1 MSSLKEV
8 LKLQKRQQT
17 RYIELKES
25 IFNKIK
31 DKITHLAKHGEMRC
45 IYTVPSYIFGAPT
58 YNVMDI
64 TSYLFKKIKNEGFYI
79 IILASDKLFISW
91 DINDINNFKK
101 PHKNKKQIID
111 IKPLININ
119 K

>member
-8 LKLQKRQQT
+8 IKLQKRQHA
-17 RYIELKES
+17 RYIELKEN
-25 IFNKIK
+25 ILHKVT

-45 IYTVPSYIFGAPT
+45 IYTVPSYTFGAPQ
-58 YNVMDI
+58 YNVADI
-64 TSYLFKKIKNEGFYI
+64 TAYLFYKFKNEGFCTI
-79 IILASDKLFISW
+79 MLGNDKLFISW
-91 DINDINNFKK
+91 DINDINRIKK
-101 PHKNKKQIID
+101 PDKNKKQVID

>member
-8 LKLQKRQQT
+8 IKLQKRQHA
-17 RYIELKES
+17 RYTELKENIVS
-25 IFNKIK
+25 KLI

-45 IYTVPSYIFGAPT
+45 IYTVPSYTFGAPK
-58 YNVMDI
+58 YNVADI
-64 TSYLFKKIKNEGFYI
+64 TAYLFYKFKNEGFYTI
-79 IILASDKLFISW
+79 MLANDKLFISW
-91 DINDINNFKK
+91 DINDVNKANDKN
-101 PHKNKKQIID
+101 KNKKQIID